1 MCFSEFAQFEAPDGT
16 GNLEMRRGR
25 LVALVA
31 QLTGDEGVVGETV
44 SPLGATAQELEVCS
58 EDPVSLLLES
68 SHFTDSAEGR
78 SIGRQDPHMLDG
90 SLAGVEISAHDDKGL
105 RLVAHEVSDELIYRF
120 EYLLLLVEVT
130 QVNI

>member
-1 MCFSEFAQFEAPDGT
+1 MELSELAHSQASDGA
-16 GNLEMRRGR
+16 GNLEVRRGR
-25 LVALVA
+25 PVALVA

-44 SPLGATAQELEVCS
+44 SPLGATAQELKVCS
-58 EDPVSLLLES
+58 KDPVSLRLES

-78 SIGRQDPHMLDG
+78 SIGRQDPQVLDG
-90 SLAGVEISAHDDKGL
+90 SLAGVEVSAHDDKGL
-105 RLVAHEVSDELIYRF
+105 RLVATDDPDKLIYQF